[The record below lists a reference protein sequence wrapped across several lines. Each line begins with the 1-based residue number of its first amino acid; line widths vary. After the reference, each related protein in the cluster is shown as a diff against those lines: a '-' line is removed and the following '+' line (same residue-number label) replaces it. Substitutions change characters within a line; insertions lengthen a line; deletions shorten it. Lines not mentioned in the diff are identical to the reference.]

1 MILSI
6 PVSFFPTTFVTQP
19 ATIALGDFLRSTGHI
34 GLVEAVR
41 AETDKAKRTELKKG
55 LPCATIS
62 GTFRKREVSGL
73 LEYNGLLCI
82 DFDEADNPGQ
92 SPEEIKVTL
101 AEFDEVAYAA
111 TSVGGKG
118 VFAIIQ
124 TNNTDPKQHSR
135 LCDFMRTAFL
145 GASLVSDPSCKDI
158 SRLRYASYDP
168 EAHYNEHAGIFDA
181 KKYLA
186 QVIEAER
193 LKIKNAPSVTTSSE
207 RTRNSVEAYLE
218 LQASHR
224 RDVTTPY
231 QNWLRV
237 GFALIQEFGSEGETY
252 FHRASQFHPDYDYH
266 KTAAKYASMLKS
278 GASRAFIGTFFKVY
292 HEQGIRL

>member
-1 MILSI
+1 MFGSIL
-6 PVSFFPTTFVTQP
+6 VSFFPNSFITQP
-19 ATIALGDFLRSTGHI
+19 ETVALGDFLRSVAHVA
-34 GLVEAVR
+34 LVEAVR
-41 AETDKAKRTELKKG
+41 AETDKAKRSELKKC

-62 GTFRKREVSGL
+62 GTFSKREIASLVQ
-73 LEYNGLLCI
+73 YNGLLCI

-92 SPEEIKVTL
+92 TPEAIKETL
-101 AEFDEVAYAA
+101 AQFDEVAYAA

-124 TNNTDPKQHSR
+124 TNNTDPKQHPR

-145 GASLVSDPSCKDI
+145 GADLVSDPSCKDI

-168 EAHYNEHAGIFDA
+168 EFHYNPHAGIFDA
-181 KKYLA
+181 VKYLA
-186 QVIEAER
+186 QLEEAER
-193 LKIKNAPSVTTSSE
+193 QKIKNAPAVTSSSE
-207 RTRNSVEAYLE
+207 RTRNRVEAYLE

-224 RDVTTPY
+224 RDITTPY
-231 QNWLRV
+231 NNWLRV
-237 GFALIQEFGSEGETY
+237 GFALISEFGSEGETY

-266 KTAAKYASMLKS
+266 KVAKKYASMLKS
-278 GASRAFIGTFFKVY
+278 GSSRAFIGTFFKVC